1 MPPPSLQIYLR
12 LRVTM
17 IFDFLITKVD
27 RFMPLSRGPS
37 GCRLHQDRFIR
48 FQNIVYTSLVT
59 DERTDRRTNERT
71 SCLRLTVC
79 LSGGT
84 KAEPS

>member
-1 MPPPSLQIYLR
+1 
-12 LRVTM
+12 VTL

-59 DERTDRRTNERT
+59 DERTADEQTNGQ
-71 SCLRLTVC
+71 CLRLTVC